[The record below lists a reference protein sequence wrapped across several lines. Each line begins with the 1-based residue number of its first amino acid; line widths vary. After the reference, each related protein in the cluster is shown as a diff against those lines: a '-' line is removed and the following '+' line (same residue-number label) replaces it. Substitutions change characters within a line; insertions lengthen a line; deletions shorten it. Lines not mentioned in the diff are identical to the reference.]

1 MADREMRFERKM
13 TDAEAMMWNIE
24 HDPRLSSNIG
34 SIIVTDRPLDP
45 DVMRKRIA
53 AAVADIPRLRER
65 VAPVLG
71 RLAPPVWIP
80 DKEFDLA
87 YHFREVALPSPG
99 SDEQLHELC
108 TKLLQEPFDRTR
120 PLWLFVIIEGLE
132 GGKGALFSK
141 LHHTVADGEGALR
154 LSEHYMDLEREAP
167 VPPDVDLDEI
177 IAKDTEYSDVETSDE
192 FVASAVRT
200 ASHTMRRIL
209 GVARR
214 AVGEVALAAADP
226 ARLGEA
232 ATNLTT
238 AVASAREQLSTGDG
252 DGPSGSPVWKNRSR
266 HRWFGVLDVPF
277 EPARAATKALGGS
290 LNDFFVTGAAL
301 GAVKYHEFVGEEVEF
316 FKATFVVSTRDDHS
330 AGGNSFTPSMVKVP
344 GGKMDPA
351 DRFAAIR
358 DSMGSR
364 RGEVTGGAD
373 LMGAV
378 SGLANLLPTSVV
390 TGIARSQAG
399 AVDFAT
405 SNVRGAPI
413 EVYVAGGKV
422 LATYPMG
429 PVAGTAWNI
438 TMMSY
443 AGSLFMGVHVD
454 PAAVAD
460 TALLMRSLRA
470 GFAEL
475 LAAGGQ
481 AQEPIATEQA
491 PKAEAADQPSNGAKK
506 KSPSKPSTKKASS

>member
-13 TDAEAMMWNIE
+13 TDAEAMMWNVE
-24 HDPRLSSNIG
+24 HDPRMSSNIG
-34 SIIVTDRPLDP
+34 SVIITDQPMDA

-53 AAVADIPRLRER
+53 SAVADIPRLRER

-80 DKEFDLA
+80 DREFDLD
-87 YHFREVALPSPG
+87 YHFRRVALPAPG
-99 SDEQLHELC
+99 TDRQLYDLA
-108 TKLLQEPFDRTR
+108 TTLLQEPFDRTR
-120 PLWLFVIIEGLE
+120 PLWLFVIVDGLE
-132 GGKGALFSK
+132 GGRGALFSK

-154 LSEHYMDLEREAP
+154 LSEHYMDLGRESE
-167 VPPDVDLDEI
+167 VPPDVDLDAI
-177 IAKDTEYSDVETSDE
+177 IAESSENDGIESSEE
-192 FVASAVRT
+192 FLPSAIRT
-200 ASHTMRRIL
+200 ASHTLRRVL

-214 AVGEVALAAADP
+214 TIGEAALAVTDPQRLAEGATNVALAV
-226 ARLGEA
+226 
-232 ATNLTT
+232 T
-238 AVASAREQLSTGDG
+238 SARSQMGSG

-266 HRWFGVLDVPF
+266 HRWFDVVDVPF
-277 EPARAATKALGGS
+277 EPAKNAAKALGGS

-301 GAVKYHEFVGEEVEF
+301 GAVKYHEFVGQEVEF
-316 FKATFVVSTRDDHS
+316 FKATFVVSTRDDRS
-330 AGGNSFTPSMVKVP
+330 AGGNSFTPSMVRVP

-351 DRFAAIR
+351 DRFAQIR
-358 DSMGSR
+358 DAMGSR
-364 RGEVTGGAD
+364 RGEVTGGGD

-454 PAAVAD
+454 PTAVED
-460 TALLMRSLRA
+460 TELLMRSLRE

-475 LAAGGQ
+475 IAAGGQ
-481 AQEPIATEQA
+481 
-491 PKAEAADQPSNGAKK
+491 G
-506 KSPSKPSTKKASS
+506 

>member
-34 SIIVTDRPLDP
+34 SIIITDQPLDA

-71 RLAPPVWIP
+71 RLSPPVWIP
-80 DKEFDLA
+80 DKEFDLD
-87 YHFREVALPSPG
+87 YHYRVVALPSPG
-99 SDEQLHELC
+99 SDRQLYDLC
-108 TKLLQEPFDRTR
+108 TTLLQEPFDRTR
-120 PLWLFVIIEGLE
+120 PLWLFVIIDGLE
-132 GGKGALFSK
+132 GGRGALFSK

-154 LSEHYMDLEREAP
+154 LSEHYMDLGREAT
-167 VPPDVDLDEI
+167 VPDDVDLDEI
-177 IAKDTEYSDVETSDE
+177 IAKTAEDDDIESSEE
-192 FVASAVRT
+192 FLPSAIRT
-200 ASHTMRRIL
+200 VSHT
-209 GVARR
+209 ARR
-214 AVGEVALAAADP
+214 LLGMARRTVGEVALAATDP

-238 AVASAREQLSTGDG
+238 AVNSARSQLSAGDG
-252 DGPSGSPVWKNRSR
+252 VPSGSNAWKNRSR
-266 HRWFGVLDVPF
+266 HRWFDVVDVDF
-277 EPARAATKALGGS
+277 EKARAAAKALGGS
-290 LNDFFVTGAAL
+290 LNDFFVTGAAI
-301 GAVKYHEFVGEEVEF
+301 GAAKYHEFVGEEVEF
-316 FKATFVVSTRDDHS
+316 FKATFVVSTRDDRS

-351 DRFAAIR
+351 ERFGKIR
-358 DSMGSR
+358 DAMGSR

-443 AGSLFMGVHVD
+443 AGTLFMGVHVD
-454 PAAVAD
+454 PAAVQD
-460 TALLMRSLRA
+460 TELLIRSLRE

-475 LAAGGQ
+475 IAATSPPPNGQ
-481 AQEPIATEQA
+481 RKTT
-491 PKAEAADQPSNGAKK
+491 
-506 KSPSKPSTKKASS
+506 TKTKASS